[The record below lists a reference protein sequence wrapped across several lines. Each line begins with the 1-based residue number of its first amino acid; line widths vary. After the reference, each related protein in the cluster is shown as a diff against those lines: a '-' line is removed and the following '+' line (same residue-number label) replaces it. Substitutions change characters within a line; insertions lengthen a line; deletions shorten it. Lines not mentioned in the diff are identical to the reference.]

1 MLRSITIDD
10 VNDTTAS
17 GLIEE
22 ARRQGVSVER
32 VAGQLLQRGRR
43 IMILMRWR
51 AHGAKTTL
59 QPSCRASLTSSRWII
74 RYGREGCCPR
84 YQRLHGFQTGH
95 ARCGWTCSRMSLGLG
110 LTVWCPANC

>member
-74 RYGREGCCPR
+74 RYGREDVVLDTNAYMAFKRGTPDAVGRAHACPSAW
-84 YQRLHGFQTGH
+84 G
-95 ARCGWTCSRMSLGLG
+95 
-110 LTVWCPANC
+110 